1 MVLQLNL
8 KYNGTRFC
16 ICFMNEA
23 LEKGNQHVLYVILL
37 YNNLM
42 SVRLSALN
50 VLDFSCVFSRFSTP
64 SSIPL
69 WGLEKDP

>member
-16 ICFMNEA
+16 IRFMNEA
-23 LEKGNQHVLYVILL
+23 LEKVNQHVLYILL

-42 SVRLSALN
+42 SVK
-50 VLDFSCVFSRFSTP
+50 VF
-64 SSIPL
+64 L
-69 WGLEKDP
+69 H

>member
-8 KYNGTRFC
+8 KSSGTRFC
-16 ICFMNEA
+16 IRFMNKA

-42 SVRLSALN
+42 SVK
-50 VLDFSCVFSRFSTP
+50 DF
-64 SSIPL
+64 L
-69 WGLEKDP
+69 L